1 MPHRRGT
8 TGRGTGPA
16 RRPGHH
22 QQHAGRAG
30 AARDRAHLPAPG
42 CVRFDDRRGQP
53 SRRRREPHIRA
64 GSAAGVGDAAR
75 NPRVPD
81 SKREASQPTRRRRA
95 RAAAADRG
103 ARPDGRHTS
112 DRHAEA
118 GRARPGA
125 VQRPARAA
133 AGRAGE
139 RARHR
144 GDGEP
149 AARAARARR
158 RGHCGPARRA
168 RRRSGLRRRG
178 HRLCHGRRAAARL
191 RNRGRGTC
199 ASGRAGGLSRRVGEP
214 GMIELSVQGLRAGY
228 GAVEVL
234 HGIDLD
240 VPRGAL
246 TALLGPNGAGK
257 TTLLSVVAGLH
268 PLQAGVISWGGVDVS
283 RTPPDARARAGMT
296 LIPERR
302 GIFPDLT
309 VRENIDTFIG
319 ADGDAQVALDAF
331 PVLAQ
336 RMAQRAGS
344 LSGGE
349 QQMLAMSRA
358 LLKNPR
364 LLLLDEISFG
374 LAPRVTRRL
383 FDVVA
388 ELAIAGTTV
397 VLVEQYL
404 SDALRLAD
412 VVYVLAR
419 GEVVFAGEPG
429 ELAGKTLPG
438 YMSATPRKERP
449 VSTGQVAG

>member
-1 MPHRRGT
+1 
-8 TGRGTGPA
+8 
-16 RRPGHH
+16 
-22 QQHAGRAG
+22 
-30 AARDRAHLPAPG
+30 
-42 CVRFDDRRGQP
+42 
-53 SRRRREPHIRA
+53 
-64 GSAAGVGDAAR
+64 
-75 NPRVPD
+75 
-81 SKREASQPTRRRRA
+81 
-95 RAAAADRG
+95 
-103 ARPDGRHTS
+103 
-112 DRHAEA
+112 
-118 GRARPGA
+118 
-125 VQRPARAA
+125 
-133 AGRAGE
+133 
-139 RARHR
+139 
-144 GDGEP
+144 
-149 AARAARARR
+149 
-158 RGHCGPARRA
+158 
-168 RRRSGLRRRG
+168 
-178 HRLCHGRRAAARL
+178 
-191 RNRGRGTC
+191 
-199 ASGRAGGLSRRVGEP
+199 
-214 GMIELSVQGLRAGY
+214 MIELALQGVRAGY

-240 VPRGAL
+240 VPQGAL

-268 PLQAGVISWGGVDVS
+268 PLRSGHVSWGGVDVS
-283 RTPPDARARAGMT
+283 RAAPDARARAGMT

-302 GIFPDLT
+302 GIFPELT
-309 VRENIDTFIG
+309 VRENLDTFIG
-319 ADGDAQVALDAF
+319 DDGSDEVALEAF

-336 RMAQRAGS
+336 RLTQRAGS

-388 ELAIAGTTV
+388 ELALSGTTV

-412 VVYVLAR
+412 IVYVLAR

-438 YMSATPRKERP
+438 YMTPRP
-449 VSTGQVAG
+449 DASGQVAG

>member
-1 MPHRRGT
+1 
-8 TGRGTGPA
+8 
-16 RRPGHH
+16 
-22 QQHAGRAG
+22 
-30 AARDRAHLPAPG
+30 
-42 CVRFDDRRGQP
+42 V
-53 SRRRREPHIRA
+53 
-64 GSAAGVGDAAR
+64 
-75 NPRVPD
+75 
-81 SKREASQPTRRRRA
+81 
-95 RAAAADRG
+95 
-103 ARPDGRHTS
+103 
-112 DRHAEA
+112 
-118 GRARPGA
+118 
-125 VQRPARAA
+125 
-133 AGRAGE
+133 
-139 RARHR
+139 
-144 GDGEP
+144 
-149 AARAARARR
+149 
-158 RGHCGPARRA
+158 
-168 RRRSGLRRRG
+168 
-178 HRLCHGRRAAARL
+178 
-191 RNRGRGTC
+191 
-199 ASGRAGGLSRRVGEP
+199 
-214 GMIELSVQGLRAGY
+214 IELSLQDLRAGY

-240 VPRGAL
+240 IPQGAL

-257 TTLLSVVAGLH
+257 STLLSVVAGLH
-268 PLQAGVISWGGVDVS
+268 PLRSGRVLWGGVDIS
-283 RTPPDARARAGMT
+283 RAAPDERARAGMT

-309 VRENIDTFIG
+309 VKENLDTFVG
-319 ADGDAQVALDAF
+319 ADGSADLALEAF

-336 RMAQRAGS
+336 RMTQRAGS

-388 ELAIAGTTV
+388 ELALGGTTV

-419 GEVVFAGEPG
+419 GELVFAGEPG

-438 YMSATPRKERP
+438 YMRPRPLSA
-449 VSTGQVAG
+449 G